1 MKMRCVCKRE
11 EIRERWVIPCVTVK
25 AGAATVRESRKV
37 LISFFKKGDGRKMRF
52 IMRNSRRYQPKIS
65 AMGVCNISYST
76 LFAYT
81 TFTMYLIIVIP
92 CVTAK
97 TGQATVKEGR
107 KILILLFKKGEG
119 IKIRTMIRN
128 TRRYQPKIAAKG
140 VLNISYSTLF
150 TYTTFTM
157 YLIIAYAEY
166 MYPLLNNTTKQ

>member
-65 AMGVCNISYST
+65 AMG
-76 LFAYT
+76 
-81 TFTMYLIIVIP
+81 VIP